1 MKKVCKI
8 ENIIRKYRNHPDELI
23 LMIEKKKI
31 GIKSNSK
38 TKREEE
44 LMQCNLEILK
54 KALRKINKLIFKET
68 LSKAIP
74 FIISLYF
81 LLNEILYIENNINLV
96 QQDIY
101 LQNAISIV
109 VILKIVIIFFVF
121 PLFII
126 EKIINH
132 FLRLDSEYFPIKLF
146 YNLLY
151 FLIFLII
158 TIKIFEL
165 I

>member
-1 MKKVCKI
+1 MKRVCKI
-8 ENIIRKYRNHPDELI
+8 EDIIRKYKNHSDELI
-23 LMIEKKKI
+23 LIIEKKKI
-31 GIKSNSK
+31 GIKSRNR

-44 LMQCNLEILK
+44 LMQCNLELLE
-54 KALRKINKLIFKET
+54 KALREIKKIIFKET

-81 LLNEILYIENNINLV
+81 LLNEILYIENNLNIV
-96 QQDIY
+96 QEDIY
-101 LQNAISIV
+101 LQNAISII
-109 VILKIVIIFFVF
+109 VILKIVIIFFLF

-126 EKIINH
+126 EKIINY
-132 FLRLDSEYFPIKLF
+132 FLRLDSQFFPIKIF

-158 TIKIFEL
+158 TIKVFE
-165 I
+165 II